1 MGFYLNKVL
10 YLGVF
15 CYYTMLIVCGNQIK
29 SNDVSLQN
37 YHLFKQRYGQEF
49 LEGAKSLQSKS
60 LIHIQ
65 PSDCC
70 LYVSQREFAA
80 ISPDDEGVHD
90 VLANYKRFKSKE
102 HRKGEEENITLHL
115 VGGFLD
121 NDSSSISLTE
131 ELLTGFA
138 YYCDE
143 FDIKITLET
152 FACTSLN
159 TRTLEKNG
167 FTINSPIIFGVSM
180 SVETGEIVHAQFVSA
195 ARSLFIDLRGAY
207 CLFGGL
213 HLRSLYN
220 SEEKC
225 VEILPF
231 TLENINIDVRLI
243 LRNSDEWIL
252 EHLSTSPEVEPE
264 EFVPNMRETLKFVL
278 DNPEP
283 IKNIFV
289 NNRPLKYKLNKSAL
303 WMPV

>member
-1 MGFYLNKVL
+1 
-10 YLGVF
+10 
-15 CYYTMLIVCGNQIK
+15 
-29 SNDVSLQN
+29 
-37 YHLFKQRYGQEF
+37 
-49 LEGAKSLQSKS
+49 LQSKS

-80 ISPDDEGVHD
+80 ISPDDEITALGTDMMTTCHTCIIRCSSSKYVSLAHFDGSETLQGVHD
-90 VLANYKRFKSKE
+90 MLANYKRFKSKE

-180 SVETGEIVHAQFVSA
+180 SVETGEIVPAQFVSA
-195 ARSLFIDLRGAY
+195 ARSPFIDLRGAY

-289 NNRPLKYKLNKSAL
+289 NNQPLKYKLNKSAL